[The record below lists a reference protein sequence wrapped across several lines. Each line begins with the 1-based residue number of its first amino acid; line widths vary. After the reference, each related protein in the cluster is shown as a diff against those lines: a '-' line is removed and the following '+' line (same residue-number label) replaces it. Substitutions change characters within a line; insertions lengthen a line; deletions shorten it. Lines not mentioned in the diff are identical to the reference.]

1 MLLLESQLAA
11 CWTYHTAAYFH
22 GAPDTQRAIRLP
34 LFASQDTSV
43 LMWPGNARHPLTGLL
58 PHFPQARWSWVSQV
72 YFPFSSASRLMKL
85 QLWQQVWMTSEFSEV
100 GELPEITRFINS
112 LNQGLTTS
120 SPGPQAS
127 QMPQKTIF
135 MEFQRYS
142 NIIPG
147 R

>member
-11 CWTYHTAAYFH
+11 CWTYHTA
-22 GAPDTQRAIRLP
+22 GAPDTQRAGRLP
-34 LFASQDTSV
+34 LFVSQDMSV
-43 LMWPGNARHPLTGLL
+43 LMWPGNARHPLTRLL

-100 GELPEITRFINS
+100 GEVPEITRFIDS
-112 LNQGLTTS
+112 LNQGYTS
-120 SPGPQAS
+120 SFLGPQAS
-127 QMPQKTIF
+127 HVPQKTSI

-142 NIIPG
+142 SIISG